1 MSDSMKHNS
10 MLAES
15 YQYAPLPNPRCTRM
29 IVLEPA
35 RERAAQIRF
44 RLDDL
49 YVDSSHPYE
58 ALSYTWGGQR
68 PDRPVHCNG
77 RELLITANAEAA
89 MRRLRRTF
97 RARCLWIDAICIDQA
112 SPDEKYVQVARH
124 CRNCF
129 IDGSLVGRSRSSIY
143 DLIKQLLP
151 QITRI
156 VWDGREAERLSPST
170 HRQDNSPV

>member
-35 RERAAQIRF
+35 CERAAQIRF

-49 YVDSSHPYE
+49 YVDSPHPYE

-68 PDRPVHCNG
+68 PDRPVLCNG

-97 RARCLWIDAICIDQA
+97 RARCLGIDSICIDQA
-112 SPDEKYVQVARH
+112 SPDEKNVQVARH

-129 IDGSLVGRSRSSIY
+129 SDGSLVGRSRSSIY
-143 DLIKQLLP
+143 DLIK
-151 QITRI
+151 
-156 VWDGREAERLSPST
+156 
-170 HRQDNSPV
+170 